1 MNHRLAMNPTSEEQR
16 LLPATAASDPKS
28 ARMGNEGAGRPPRAP
43 PANVQRRFIAR
54 VQHRLV
60 RSGQLFGIA
69 LTAAVAVGCLA
80 APGAASAHW
89 HGGVWIGPG
98 PYWWGPPYYPYY
110 PYDPPAV
117 VVTQPSPVVQ
127 VPAPPMYWYYC
138 RQSNAYYPYVAD
150 CASGWEQV
158 SPQPP
163 APAPAP
169 EAAPR

>member
-1 MNHRLAMNPTSEEQR
+1 MNQRLAMNPTSEEQR
-16 LLPATAASDPKS
+16 LLRATAASDPKS
-28 ARMGNEGAGRPPRAP
+28 
-43 PANVQRRFIAR
+43 
-54 VQHRLV
+54 LV
-60 RSGQLFGIA
+60 RSGQLFRIA
-69 LTAAVAVGCLA
+69 LTAVVAIGCLA
-80 APGAASAHW
+80 ASGAASAHW

-110 PYDPPAV
+110 PYYPPAV

-138 RQSNAYYPYVAD
+138 RQSNGYYPYVAD